1 MRKSL
6 TKFNKYK
13 CRVLLDLRR
22 QSLLLL
28 YTLKLDWMGSSCA
41 EKNSWVLVDGLGSPM
56 VHVR

>member
-28 YTLKLDWMGSSCA
+28 YTLKLDWMGSSFA